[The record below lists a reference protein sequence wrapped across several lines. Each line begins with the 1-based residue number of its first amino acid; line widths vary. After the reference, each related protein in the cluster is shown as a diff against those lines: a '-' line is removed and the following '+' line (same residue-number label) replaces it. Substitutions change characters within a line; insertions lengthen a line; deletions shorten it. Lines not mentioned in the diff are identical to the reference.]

1 MKIIVFEN
9 KKGMRFRIY
18 LKGLVFDLGE
28 YIFFNVVGGGVGR
41 DKSGIR

>member
-1 MKIIVFEN
+1 MKITVPEN
-9 KKGMRFRIY
+9 KKGMRSRTY

-28 YIFFNVVGGGVGR
+28 YTFFNAAGGGVGR